1 VNYLDQ
7 RFSLGSSFKSAKSQT
22 QTVVQKGVVQTVV
35 QKGVVAMTAG
45 LPNFTPSKIAC
56 IVCGGSH
63 SSDACFHTQNMVT
76 DEKHGI

>member
-7 RFSLGSSFKSAKSQT
+7 RFSLGSNFKSAKSQT
-22 QTVVQKGVVQTVV
+22 QTVVEKGVVP
-35 QKGVVAMTAG
+35 MTAG
-45 LPNFTPSKIAC
+45 LPNFTPSKIAS

-63 SSDACFHTQNMVT
+63 STDACFHTQNTVT

>member
-1 VNYLDQ
+1 MNYLDQ
-7 RFSLGSSFKSAKSQT
+7 RFSLGSNFKSAKSQT
-22 QTVVQKGVVQTVV
+22 QTVI

-63 SSDACFHTQNMVT
+63 SSDVCFHTQNMVA